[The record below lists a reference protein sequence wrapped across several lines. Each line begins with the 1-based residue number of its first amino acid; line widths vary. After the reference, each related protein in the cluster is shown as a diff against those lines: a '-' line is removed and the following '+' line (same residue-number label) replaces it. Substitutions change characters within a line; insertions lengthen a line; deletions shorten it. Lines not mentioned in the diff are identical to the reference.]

1 MYYLSA
7 NLQNLI
13 TTKLFD
19 AFSILTSKQQKFSE
33 CDPVLIRQFWKNCSP
48 IQSWSGQNWHQ
59 YWCSPIQSW
68 SVLISATEATKL
80 HQVGN
85 VWRQLGFNS
94 IRHSILQGKFTK
106 LFRSILPHSFWTIH
120 PLGDKTLISTH
131 VCKPFYEKYS
141 DCCKWKAS
149 H

>member
-59 YWCSPIQSW
+59 YWCSPIQSCPC
-68 SVLISATEATKL
+68 SSLLQRQQSSTKL
-80 HQVGN
+80 VMCDGSLALIQSVIQSFKEN
-85 VWRQLGFNS
+85 
-94 IRHSILQGKFTK
+94 LQSYLDRYFLTVSGQY
-106 LFRSILPHSFWTIH
+106 
-120 PLGDKTLISTH
+120 TH
-131 VCKPFYEKYS
+131 
-141 DCCKWKAS
+141 
-149 H
+149 